1 MSSTND
7 TKRPAAHEMHTLLR
21 NADDITR
28 SAASITTECRR
39 FMAHL
44 QKVLAGPDAQV
55 FRQEMGEAL
64 ARLLGAFDGYA
75 AAVAKHSVAFAVAV
89 DDAAGWVDVVKAS
102 SAAAAASAFG
112 NGNGGGGGGGGGSSS
127 NDEGA
132 PCSRGQ
138 HEEDALI
145 RPKSSSSYASGRTT
159 IKTTRPLR
167 ITSVDSSNTH
177 ASFSSFST
185 DSPSHAPVPPT
196 HTTPPFR
203 SISAFHLTS
212 PLAQSRTVSP
222 DPQPQR
228 QLPVFSADDRVPRS
242 QEAFTQVG
250 ISENQRKPSPTRSPS
265 PLKAAFTFR
274 APELSNPATYPPHL
288 AATTALSRS
297 SSAIARTPSPAGA
310 TYCVS
315 SSSSRTCSP
324 FSTTSSATSPLSS
337 PSPSPSTTST
347 STITPT
353 SSLRTAAYA
362 YTVVA
367 RGVNVHGNRWER
379 RDYGPDSPH
388 RNTFHYANADG
399 STFSSQP
406 DGSERFESKTG
417 RVFLRA
423 REEAGEMGRG
433 RGGGWRR
440 FTGPAVGGRGD
451 KGFERTLV
459 DEIPKSGTLTLS
471 FQQAYLPLHFS
482 IDTYNANVMRFLID
496 STSATSTEPTNDGK
510 NVDPTSHDI
519 SGLMDVEQSSA
530 DDEHHNAAQPSNTTA
545 PSSTTYSDS
554 TESTDPEMPDLVLPA
569 GSVQATEDLPNPETH
584 DFAANPE
591 QTAQQF
597 TSRDNVLDYAGSL
610 RGYEYPVPGP
620 AGPWYHTMSPGLLR
634 PDQRRS
640 NGSGSSATNTN
651 TNTVTFG
658 PFYSG
663 SWIFRADGRWF
674 WACLTEIHTCEVYG
688 RYKVAH
694 RLKKEGEEGVEWH
707 QRAYEDYPG
716 ALAFAYFF
724 DDGSEAH
731 DNPDG
736 SQYRVDSLGNAEY
749 RGSDGAEWRVVPK
762 ESSTDE

>member
-1 MSSTND
+1 
-7 TKRPAAHEMHTLLR
+7 
-21 NADDITR
+21 
-28 SAASITTECRR
+28 
-39 FMAHL
+39 
-44 QKVLAGPDAQV
+44 
-55 FRQEMGEAL
+55 
-64 ARLLGAFDGYA
+64 
-75 AAVAKHSVAFAVAV
+75 
-89 DDAAGWVDVVKAS
+89 
-102 SAAAAASAFG
+102 
-112 NGNGGGGGGGGGSSS
+112 
-127 NDEGA
+127 
-132 PCSRGQ
+132 
-138 HEEDALI
+138 
-145 RPKSSSSYASGRTT
+145 
-159 IKTTRPLR
+159 
-167 ITSVDSSNTH
+167 
-177 ASFSSFST
+177 
-185 DSPSHAPVPPT
+185 
-196 HTTPPFR
+196 
-203 SISAFHLTS
+203 
-212 PLAQSRTVSP
+212 
-222 DPQPQR
+222 
-228 QLPVFSADDRVPRS
+228 
-242 QEAFTQVG
+242 
-250 ISENQRKPSPTRSPS
+250 
-265 PLKAAFTFR
+265 
-274 APELSNPATYPPHL
+274 
-288 AATTALSRS
+288 
-297 SSAIARTPSPAGA
+297 
-310 TYCVS
+310 
-315 SSSSRTCSP
+315 
-324 FSTTSSATSPLSS
+324 
-337 PSPSPSTTST
+337 
-347 STITPT
+347 
-353 SSLRTAAYA
+353 
-362 YTVVA
+362 
-367 RGVNVHGNRWER
+367 
-379 RDYGPDSPH
+379 
-388 RNTFHYANADG
+388 
-399 STFSSQP
+399 
-406 DGSERFESKTG
+406 
-417 RVFLRA
+417 
-423 REEAGEMGRG
+423 
-433 RGGGWRR
+433 
-440 FTGPAVGGRGD
+440 
-451 KGFERTLV
+451 
-459 DEIPKSGTLTLS
+459 
-471 FQQAYLPLHFS
+471 
-482 IDTYNANVMRFLID
+482 MRFLID

-554 TESTDPEMPDLVLPA
+554 TESTDLVLPA

>member
-112 NGNGGGGGGGGGSSS
+112 NGNGGGGGGGGSSS

-406 DGSERFESKTG
+406 DGSERFES
-417 RVFLRA
+417 
-423 REEAGEMGRG
+423 
-433 RGGGWRR
+433 
-440 FTGPAVGGRGD
+440 
-451 KGFERTLV
+451 
-459 DEIPKSGTLTLS
+459 TLTLS

-554 TESTDPEMPDLVLPA
+554 TESTDLVLPA